1 MEAGP
6 YFSIQ
11 TAIIVIIMIVIN
23 AAIVAIHSGLISLNS
38 ERLRELEEEGNMK
51 AKTLLKII
59 DEQDRLNQSFDMIDM
74 VLSLATIAFFIARI
88 RPIVDYR
95 YNQRGYFSATTFVIV
110 SIIIFVL
117 IKIIFIDKIP
127 KRIGVR
133 NPMGLSMST
142 SLISRLILALT
153 APFVKLTNAVTNFFM
168 NIFGV
173 EAGAIEK
180 EVTSEQIK
188 SIVQVGENQGII
200 RPMESKMIHSI
211 MGFDDLIAEEIMT
224 ARTDVFM
231 IDVNDTE
238 KTFLDEFTKI
248 KHSRIPVYEDEVDN
262 ILGILYTK
270 DYLLEATRVGIKNV
284 HLKSLI
290 RQAYFAPDKIETD
303 KLFTDMQTKH
313 IHMAVLIDEYG
324 GFAGVVTIDDLLEEI
339 VGDLDEGNKNGQEFR
354 ENRKGVY
361 VVKAS
366 MNIKDLNEKIP
377 IEIDEDNEN
386 FDSLGGFIIDQLGY
400 IPEQGTNESLIYN
413 GYEIKILYVEDNRIK
428 ACRIRKL
435 KEEEKEVSDEELS
448 QDETYTEGSN
458 N

>member
-1 MEAGP
+1 MDQGP
-6 YFSIQ
+6 YHSLITSIVVILLLIINGTF
-11 TAIIVIIMIVIN
+11 TAI
-23 AAIVAIHSGLISLNS
+23 HTGLITLNPI
-38 ERLRELEEEGNMK
+38 RLEEDKENDP
-51 AKTLLKII
+51 KTRAILKVIS
-59 DEQDRLNQSFDMIDM
+59 DQDRLNQSFGI
-74 VLSLATIAFFIARI
+74 VNIIFSLLTIAYFTKRLSDLTSDGFFFNGII
-88 RPIVDYR
+88 SL
-95 YNQRGYFSATTFVIV
+95 GWMTFIVIV
-110 SIIIFVL
+110 IYTIIKVIFV
-117 IKIIFIDKIP
+117 DKIP
-127 KRIGVR
+127 QRIGVR
-133 NPMGLSMST
+133 FPMQITRST
-142 SLISRLILALT
+142 VAITKFLMFLT
-153 APFVKLTNAVTNFFM
+153 KPIVSITTAVTNFLM
-168 NIFGV
+168 GIFSI
-173 EAGAIEK
+173 EAKGIEK
-180 EVTSEQIK
+180 AVTSEQIK

-231 IDVNDTE
+231 IDVNDEE
-238 KTFLDEFTKI
+238 KTWLDDFTKI

-284 HLKSLI
+284 HVKSLI
-290 RQAYFAPDKIETD
+290 KPAYFAPDKIETD
-303 KLFTDMQTKH
+303 KLFADMQIKH

-339 VGDLDEGNKNGQEFR
+339 VGDLDEGINLSSEFR

-386 FDSLGGFIIDQLGY
+386 FDSLGGFIIDSLGY
-400 IPEQGTNESLIYN
+400 IPEEGSNETLIYN
-413 GYEIKILYVEDNRIK
+413 GYEIKILYIEDNRIK

-435 KEEEKEVSDEELS
+435 KEETNANDNELIIGEDS
-448 QDETYTEGSN
+448 EN
-458 N
+458 

>member
-6 YFSIQ
+6 YLSIQ
-11 TAIIVIIMIVIN
+11 TAIILIILIFIN
-23 AAIVAIHSGLISLNS
+23 ASVVAIHTGLISLNT
-38 ERLRELEEEGNMK
+38 EKLRELEEDGDQK
-51 AKTLLKII
+51 ARTLLKII
-59 DEQDRLNQSFDMIDM
+59 ANPERVNQSFEM
-74 VLSLATIAFFIARI
+74 VDIGLSLAIISFFINRL
-88 RPIVDYR
+88 RPVVDRR
-95 YNQRGYFSATTFVIV
+95 YEAGASLSVTSFVVV
-110 SIIIFVL
+110 SIIVFVL
-117 IKIIFIDKIP
+117 FKIIFIDKIP
-127 KRIGVR
+127 TRVGVR
-133 NPMGLSMST
+133 NPMELSMAT
-142 SLISRLILALT
+142 TFTSRLILGLT
-153 APFVKLTNAVTNFFM
+153 KPFVKFTNAVTNFFM

-173 EAGAIEK
+173 EAHAVEK

-231 IDVNDTE
+231 IDINDTE

-262 ILGILYTK
+262 ILGIVYTK

-284 HLKSLI
+284 YLKSLI
-290 RQAYFAPDKIETD
+290 KPAYFAPDKIQTD
-303 KLFTDMQTKH
+303 KLFSDMQKKH

-339 VGDLDEGNKNGQEFR
+339 VGDLDEGSSQGPEFR

-366 MNIKDLNEKIP
+366 MSIKDLNEKIP
-377 IEIDEDNEN
+377 IEINEN
-386 FDSLGGFIIDQLGY
+386 NENYDSVGGFIIDRIGY
-400 IPEQGTNESLIYN
+400 IPEEGENVSFEYN
-413 GYEIKILYVEDNRIK
+413 GYEIKILYIEDNRIK
-428 ACRIRKL
+428 AVRIRKL
-435 KEEEKEVSDEELS
+435 KLKNDSHTEEALVDENPE
-448 QDETYTEGSN
+448 
-458 N
+458 

>member
-1 MEAGP
+1 MDQGP
-6 YFSIQ
+6 YFSLQNVI
-11 TAIIVIIMIVIN
+11 TIAILIILNAVII
-23 AAIVAIHSGLISLNS
+23 AIHTGLISLNI
-38 ERLRELEEEGNMK
+38 EKLKELEEEGDSK
-51 AKTLLKII
+51 AKSLLKII
-59 DEQDRLNQSFDMIDM
+59 SDQDRLNQSFEMIDLFLTLLI
-74 VLSLATIAFFIARI
+74 VTFFVRRIRIAVSDATIFGQNFSTNTYILLSLIL
-88 RPIVDYR
+88 
-95 YNQRGYFSATTFVIV
+95 FVI
-110 SIIIFVL
+110 

-133 NPMGLSMST
+133 NPMDLAMNT
-142 SLISRLILALT
+142 IFVSRIILAIT
-153 APFVKLTNAVTNFFM
+153 NPFVKFTRFVTNLFM
-168 NIFGV
+168 KIFGI
-173 EAGAIEK
+173 EAKGIEK
-180 EVTSEQIK
+180 AVTSEQIK

-231 IDVNDTE
+231 IDINDEDRTW
-238 KTFLDEFTKI
+238 LDEFTKI

-284 HLKSLI
+284 HVKSLI
-290 RQAYFAPDKIETD
+290 KPAYYAPDKIETD
-303 KLFTDMQTKH
+303 KLFADMQIKH

-339 VGDLDEGNKNGQEFR
+339 VGDLDEGANLSSEFR

-386 FDSLGGFIIDQLGY
+386 FDSLGGFIIDKLGY
-400 IPEQGTNESLIYN
+400 IPEEGANETILYN
-413 GYEIKILYVEDNRIK
+413 GYEIKILYIEDNRIK

-435 KEEEKEVSDEELS
+435 KDQPNTKDNEVDTKENPE
-448 QDETYTEGSN
+448 N
-458 N
+458 

>member
-1 MEAGP
+1 MDQGP
-6 YFSIQ
+6 YHSLITILIIILFLIINGTF
-11 TAIIVIIMIVIN
+11 TAI
-23 AAIVAIHSGLISLNS
+23 HTGLITLNPMK
-38 ERLRELEEEGNMK
+38 LEEEKENDT
-51 AKTLLKII
+51 KTRTILKIVS
-59 DEQDRLNQSFDMIDM
+59 DQDRLNQSFDIINII
-74 VLSLATIAFFIARI
+74 LSLLTIAYISKRLSDISTDGFFFNGKLSLSWMTFIE
-88 RPIVDYR
+88 IVLY
-95 YNQRGYFSATTFVIV
+95 
-110 SIIIFVL
+110 SIIKVIFV
-117 IKIIFIDKIP
+117 DKIP
-127 KRIGVR
+127 QRIGVR
-133 NPMGLSMST
+133 FPMKITRYTVGLTMFVMFLTKPLVSIT
-142 SLISRLILALT
+142 IS
-153 APFVKLTNAVTNFFM
+153 VTNFFM
-168 NIFGV
+168 NIFGI
-173 EAGAIEK
+173 EAGTVEK

-188 SIVQVGENQGII
+188 SIFQVGENQGII

-231 IDVNDTE
+231 IDVNDDQRTW
-238 KTFLDEFTKI
+238 LDEFTKI

-290 RQAYFAPDKIETD
+290 KPAYFAPDKIETD
-303 KLFTDMQTKH
+303 KLFADMQIKH

-339 VGDLDEGNKNGQEFR
+339 VGDLDDGVNLSSEFR

-377 IEIDEDNEN
+377 MDIDEENEN
-386 FDSLGGFIIDQLGY
+386 FDSLGGFIIDSLGY
-400 IPEQGTNESLIYN
+400 IPEEGANETLIYN
-413 GYEIKILYVEDNRIK
+413 GYEIKILYIEDNRIK

-435 KEEEKEVSDEELS
+435 KDQPSEIGRAHV
-448 QDETYTEGSN
+448 
-458 N
+458 

>member
-1 MEAGP
+1 MDQGP
-6 YFSIQ
+6 YHSLITILIIILFLIINGTF
-11 TAIIVIIMIVIN
+11 TAI
-23 AAIVAIHSGLISLNS
+23 HTGLITLNPMK
-38 ERLRELEEEGNMK
+38 LEEEKENDTK
-51 AKTLLKII
+51 IRTILKIVS
-59 DEQDRLNQSFDMIDM
+59 DQDRLNQSFDIINII
-74 VLSLATIAFFIARI
+74 LSLLTIAYISKRLSDISTDGFFFNGKLSLSWMTFIE
-88 RPIVDYR
+88 IVLY
-95 YNQRGYFSATTFVIV
+95 
-110 SIIIFVL
+110 SIIKVIFV
-117 IKIIFIDKIP
+117 DKIP
-127 KRIGVR
+127 QRIGVR
-133 NPMGLSMST
+133 FPMKITRYTVGLTMFVMFLTKPLVSIT
-142 SLISRLILALT
+142 IS
-153 APFVKLTNAVTNFFM
+153 VTNFFM
-168 NIFGV
+168 NIFGI
-173 EAGAIEK
+173 EAGTVEK

-188 SIVQVGENQGII
+188 SIFQVGENQGII

-231 IDVNDTE
+231 IDVNDDQRTW
-238 KTFLDEFTKI
+238 LDEFTKI

-290 RQAYFAPDKIETD
+290 KPAYFAPDKIETD
-303 KLFTDMQTKH
+303 KLFADMQIKH

-339 VGDLDEGNKNGQEFR
+339 VGDLDDGVNLSSEFR

-377 IEIDEDNEN
+377 MDIDEENEN
-386 FDSLGGFIIDQLGY
+386 FDSLGGFIIDSLGY
-400 IPEQGTNESLIYN
+400 IPEEGANETLIYN
-413 GYEIKILYVEDNRIK
+413 GYEIKILYIEDNRIK

-435 KEEEKEVSDEELS
+435 KDQQYANDNEILEESD
-448 QDETYTEGSN
+448 N
-458 N
+458 